1 MTKTLKR
8 SIGITFILILISALS
23 GGGITLGMAVFSG
36 HYIFSGIFFLLY
48 ILLFLIALIYSSSN
62 VIFALPCKKFLRTLF
77 FVLWLILYSVLSY
90 CLLFA
95 WIFLGFRFSDICWN
109 INYLMNHCLN
119 SVAILMIPLKWFW
132 VFLKSVKIKV
142 LFVSAWL
149 LTKMQFYILPRSWW
163 KIKNRWPFFQVWQK
177 FCEVFFTKLLHKGFF
192 ASGKI
197 KIRSD
202 IMIFKGN
209 NSRKGTIPNNKK

>member
-36 HYIFSGIFFLLY
+36 NYISGIFFLLY

-77 FVLWLILYSVLSY
+77 FVLWLISYSVLSY

-95 WIFLGFRFSDICWN
+95 WIFLGSRFSDICWN

-132 VFLKSVKIKV
+132 VVMYTTFRRFSWECSGK
-142 LFVSAWL
+142 LF
-149 LTKMQFYILPRSWW
+149 FYI
-163 KIKNRWPFFQVWQK
+163 
-177 FCEVFFTKLLHKGFF
+177 C
-192 ASGKI
+192 
-197 KIRSD
+197 
-202 IMIFKGN
+202 MIF
-209 NSRKGTIPNNKK
+209 RKPACSYSSAKRSPVLPFPHPLR

>member
-36 HYIFSGIFFLLY
+36 NYISGTFFLLY
-48 ILLFLIALIYSSSN
+48 ILLSFIALIYSSSN

-77 FVLWLILYSVLSY
+77 FVLWLISYSVLSY

-95 WIFLGFRFSDICWN
+95 WIFLGFSFSDICWN
-109 INYLMNHCLN
+109 INYLMNHRLN

-132 VFLKSVKIKV
+132 VFSLKMR
-142 LFVSAWL
+142 FRMA
-149 LTKMQFYILPRSWW
+149 
-163 KIKNRWPFFQVWQK
+163 
-177 FCEVFFTKLLHKGFF
+177 G
-192 ASGKI
+192 G
-197 KIRSD
+197 
-202 IMIFKGN
+202 
-209 NSRKGTIPNNKK
+209 NKKASRHFFVPLLILLKKSSLLLFCKTRWLKGCYNISASV

>member
-36 HYIFSGIFFLLY
+36 HYIFTGIFFLLY

-77 FVLWLILYSVLSY
+77 FVLWLISYSVLSY

-119 SVAILMIPLKWFW
+119 PVAILMIPLKWFW
-132 VFLKSVKIKV
+132 VFLNQSEAI
-142 LFVSAWL
+142 FRIWFHSE
-149 LTKMQFYILPRSWW
+149 IL
-163 KIKNRWPFFQVWQK
+163 K
-177 FCEVFFTKLLHKGFF
+177 FLPQNAVQNGG
-192 ASGKI
+192 GKI
-197 KIRSD
+197 KIPAAPFHSTCL
-202 IMIFKGN
+202 
-209 NSRKGTIPNNKK
+209 SRRNLQRWWRRMKFSRFLLRQGCGGQAASKDGVTFILRFA

>member
-36 HYIFSGIFFLLY
+36 NYISGIFFLLY

-77 FVLWLILYSVLSY
+77 FVLWLISYSVLSY

-95 WIFLGFRFSDICWN
+95 WIFLGFRFSYICWN

-132 VFLKSVKIKV
+132 VFLKSLKIKV
-142 LFVSAWL
+142 LFASAWL
-149 LTKMQFYILPRSWW
+149 LTKMQFYTKPAHGGSYE
-163 KIKNRWPFFQVWQK
+163 NADHFFNSRQK
-177 FCEVFFTKLLHKGFF
+177 FCEVFFTKPLHKCFF
-192 ASGKI
+192 AAFAI
-197 KIRSD
+197 Y
-202 IMIFKGN
+202 
-209 NSRKGTIPNNKK
+209 PNLAVTAATRRA

>member
-1 MTKTLKR
+1 MHSNPSHADKIYQYSKRWWAMTKTLKR

-77 FVLWLILYSVLSY
+77 FVLWLISYSVLSY

-109 INYLMNHCLN
+109 INYLMNHCLI

-132 VFLKSVKIKV
+132 VFLNQSE
-142 LFVSAWL
+142 A
-149 LTKMQFYILPRSWW
+149 
-163 KIKNRWPFFQVWQK
+163 FFRISFHSK
-177 FCEVFFTKLLHKGFF
+177 
-192 ASGKI
+192 
-197 KIRSD
+197 
-202 IMIFKGN
+202 IFKFQTQKVVQNG
-209 NSRKGTIPNNKK
+209 GWW

>member
-36 HYIFSGIFFLLY
+36 NYISGIFFLLY

-77 FVLWLILYSVLSY
+77 FVLWLISYSVLSY

-109 INYLMNHCLN
+109 INYLMNHRLN

-132 VFLKSVKIKV
+132 VFLNKREAIFRIWFHSKILKFLPQNAV
-142 LFVSAWL
+142 QNGGWRKNSSCHFFCQKKWR
-149 LTKMQFYILPRSWW
+149 TK
-163 KIKNRWPFFQVWQK
+163 
-177 FCEVFFTKLLHKGFF
+177 T
-192 ASGKI
+192 
-197 KIRSD
+197 
-202 IMIFKGN
+202 
-209 NSRKGTIPNNKK
+209 